1 MAGLDPAIQ
10 LRAYAM
16 SRAFVKES
24 SESAR
29 SGRSPNFAALATRNG
44 PLDRFAR

>member
-1 MAGLDPAIQ
+1 
-10 LRAYAM
+10 M

-29 SGRSPNFAALATRNG
+29 SCRSPKLAALATRNG